1 LAFDVPAPS
10 AVYHNAAIF
19 QKVSDDAGSEKLAKQ
34 RQKILRLESVR
45 AEAAQ
50 WEAFRK
56 YCEDGRNRAKHHWM
70 WSMPRSNQKDS
81 VVPEIGMYVLYGGQV
96 RVVIGHGPEGTL
108 HLGHVTVSEAAFCV
122 PCGHIAMPVTG
133 LASLLQEE
141 TSSSD

>member
-19 QKVSDDAGSEKLAKQ
+19 QKTSDYSLAERLAKQ
-34 RQKILRLESVR
+34 RQKVLRQECVR

-56 YCEDGRNRAKHHWM
+56 YSEDGKNRAKNHWM
-70 WSMPRSNQKDS
+70 WSMPRSNQEDS
-81 VVPEIGMYVLYGGQV
+81 VMPEIGTYVLHNGQV

-108 HLGHVTVSEAAFCV
+108 HLGHVTVNEAAFCV
-122 PCGHIAMPVTG
+122 PCAELSLPVTG
-133 LASLLQEE
+133 LASLQEE
-141 TSSSD
+141 GSSSD